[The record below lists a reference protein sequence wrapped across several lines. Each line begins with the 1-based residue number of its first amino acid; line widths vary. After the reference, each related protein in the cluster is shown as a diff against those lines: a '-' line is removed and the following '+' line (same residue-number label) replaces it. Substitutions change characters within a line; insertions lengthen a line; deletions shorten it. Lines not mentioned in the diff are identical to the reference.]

1 MKITLKKLLGVLKTS
16 LYSALALMLLGCHP
30 TKKENGDR
38 IVIDFSR
45 PQKPLV
51 PFWTAT
57 GFSPAEIV
65 ETPPMKQV
73 LKEVGALPE
82 KGLSYIRPHYLLN
95 LVAVDGLKTNTPI
108 YDWSRLDAVLDEIV
122 GNDLKLIFELMGT
135 PSNSLDTTSGSFDKN
150 FQEQTG
156 KAATDFD
163 NLRDASQIRL
173 WKKFVTDLALHLE
186 ERYGTETVRSWY
198 FETTNEP
205 DLDIFW
211 KYDVPTF
218 LNYYDACSEGL
229 KAADDQLRFGGPGT
243 ANDLQPVFK
252 ELLAHCYTGTN
263 FFTGEQ
269 GVRLDFI
276 SVHMKDDP
284 YDMLQRE
291 LTTIDYIRK
300 NHPTFAKL
308 PFFNDEADPLAG
320 WARDFWWRK
329 GAWYAA
335 FVAQNIDLHQKKLID
350 SAKVNYTIQSNDH
363 TFMGSWHAR
372 ATHALLFN
380 PSDSTEYRL
389 LPKPVFSVM
398 KLIAELGDT
407 YVDVEIP
414 SEMERY
420 FGTMASIKG
429 KDSLVLMVYNKT
441 DFDPNTHEWGVDM
454 PEPTEE
460 QQALMLEQGLQ
471 PTFVLQNLPFETFSL
486 TQYQLDADHTNPY
499 EKWVRMGSPPYPSDA
514 QNKELLQSAVPEKVH
529 DTGEATASD
538 GSYTLTIDMPSPS
551 VHFLVLARK

>member
-1 MKITLKKLLGVLKTS
+1 MKKLFYLLTVLW
-16 LYSALALMLLGCHP
+16 
-30 TKKENGDR
+30 
-38 IVIDFSR
+38 IVSCNTDINLPKDAIVVDFSR
-45 PQKPLV
+45 PQKPLT

-57 GFSPAEIV
+57 GFSPAEIA
-65 ETPPMKQV
+65 ETPQMKQV
-73 LKEVGALPE
+73 LKEVGALPN
-82 KGLSYIRPHYLLN
+82 KGISYIRPHYLLN
-95 LVAVDGLKTNTPI
+95 LVAVEGLKTQNPT
-108 YDWSRLDAVLDEIV
+108 YDWSRLNAVLDEIV
-122 GNDLKLIFELMGT
+122 GNDLRLIFELMGT
-135 PSNSLDTTSGSFDKN
+135 PSNQLDKTAGTFDKN

-156 KAATDFD
+156 GTTTDFD
-163 NLRDASQIRL
+163 NLEDENQIRL
-173 WKKFVTDLALHLE
+173 WKKFVTDLATHLE
-186 ERYGTETVRSWY
+186 ARYGTETVRSWY

-229 KAADDQLRFGGPGT
+229 KATDDQLRFGGPGT
-243 ANDLQPVFK
+243 ANDLQPIFK
-252 ELLAHCYTGTN
+252 ELLQHCDTGTN

-291 LTTIDYIRK
+291 LETVDYIRT
-300 NHPTFAKL
+300 NHPKFADL

-335 FVAQNIDLHQKKLID
+335 FVAQNIDVHQKKLID

-363 TFMGSWHAR
+363 TFMGNWHAR

-380 PSDSTEYRL
+380 PTDSTEYRL
-389 LPKPVFSVM
+389 IPKPVFSVM
-398 KLIAELGDT
+398 NLIAELGDT

-414 SEMERY
+414 KKMERY
-420 FGTMASIKG
+420 FGVMASLKG

-441 DFDPNTHEWGVDM
+441 DFDPNTHDWNVDM
-454 PEPTEE
+454 PEPTTE
-460 QQALMLEQGLQ
+460 QRKLMQQQHLK
-471 PTFVLQNLPFETFSL
+471 PTLVLQNLPFDSFST
-486 TQYQLDADHTNPY
+486 TQYQLDANHTNPY
-499 EKWVRMGSPPYPSDA
+499 EIWVEMGSSPYPSDV
-514 QNKELLQSAVPEKVH
+514 QNKELLKVSIPTKIPVVESETSN
-529 DTGEATASD
+529 DAT
-538 GSYTLTIDMPSPS
+538 YMITIDLPSPAVS
-551 VHFLVLARK
+551 FLVLERK